1 MAVRLLV
8 CLRLVNLT
16 ATKLK
21 AFQERSRGTF
31 MPFEGDL
38 RGHPDYLNQ
47 VFTDMNRCIERKGWK
62 QVRSHQEQ
70 EQEQMRD
77 AVTSELA
84 QTGQPAPRSDS
95 KAADSSLTSTLGKK
109 KGVCRQSDQ
118 DLCASM

>member
-1 MAVRLLV
+1 MVKADIIIVGLH
-8 CLRLVNLT
+8 LT

-21 AFQERSRGTF
+21 AFQERSLGTF

-47 VFTDMNRCIERKGWK
+47 VFTDMNRCIERNGWK
-62 QVRSHQEQ
+62 QVRSL
-70 EQEQMRD
+70 QEQMRD
-77 AVTSELA
+77 AITSELA
-84 QTGQPAPRSDS
+84 QTGQPASRSDS

>member
-21 AFQERSRGTF
+21 AFQERSLGTF

-47 VFTDMNRCIERKGWK
+47 VFTDMNRCIERNGWK
-62 QVRSHQEQ
+62 QVRSL
-70 EQEQMRD
+70 QEQMRD
-77 AVTSELA
+77 AITSELA
-84 QTGQPAPRSDS
+84 QTGQPASRSDS